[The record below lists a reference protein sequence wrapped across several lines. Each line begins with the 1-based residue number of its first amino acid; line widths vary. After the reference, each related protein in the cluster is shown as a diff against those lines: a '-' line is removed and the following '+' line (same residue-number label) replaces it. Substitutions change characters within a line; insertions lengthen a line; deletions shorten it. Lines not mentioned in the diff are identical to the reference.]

1 MSAEHQL
8 LVTGASGFVGRAL
21 SLRAVARG
29 LTVRAAC
36 RFSVD
41 FPPNIACVP
50 VGDIGSRT
58 DWRIALMG
66 CDAVVHLAA
75 RAHVIRDVRSD
86 PLSDFRK
93 VNVEGTIN
101 LARQAACAGVKRFVF
116 ISSIGVNGAETFDSP
131 FVVQDEPFPHS
142 PYAISKHEA
151 EVGLQALALES
162 DMEVV
167 VIRPPL
173 CYGPNAPGNFG
184 ALMRWMQRGLPLPFG
199 AVTQNRRSLVGLD
212 NLVDLILTCI
222 DHPRAANQTFLV
234 SDGEDLSTADL
245 LRRIC
250 KAMNQPAP
258 MFPVPTSF
266 LAVAACFL
274 GKKSVAQSLLG
285 SLQVDIRKTCE
296 LLDWKPPVSVDE
308 GLRRA
313 AYKGL

>member
-1 MSAEHQL
+1 ML
-8 LVTGASGFVGRAL
+8 
-21 SLRAVARG
+21 
-29 LTVRAAC
+29 
-36 RFSVD
+36 
-41 FPPNIACVP
+41 
-50 VGDIGSRT
+50 
-58 DWRIALMG
+58 
-66 CDAVVHLAA
+66 DAVF
-75 RAHVIRDVRSD
+75 D
-86 PLSDFRK
+86 PLADFRK

-101 LARQAACAGVKRFVF
+101 LAVQAASAGVKRFVF
-116 ISSIGVNGAETFDSP
+116 ISTIGVNGAETFDSP
-131 FVVQDEPFPHS
+131 FDIQDVPAPHS
-142 PYAISKHEA
+142 HYAISKYEA

-184 ALMRWMQRGLPLPFG
+184 ALMRWMQRKLPLPFG
-199 AVTQNRRSLVGLD
+199 AVTHNRRSLVGLD

-245 LRRIC
+245 LHRMGR
-250 KAMNQPAP
+250 AMKQPAS
-258 MFPVPTSF
+258 MFPVPTPL
-266 LAVAACFL
+266 LAAAAYFL

-296 LLDWKPPVSVDE
+296 ILDWKPPLSVDE

-313 AYKGL
+313 AHKGL